1 MVVLSVLIRSAK
13 VRFLHPLFSNLF
25 LSTVNTEHIYN
36 NYMKEYTVD
45 FIDPKTNHHLQTSI
59 NAEDKTDARDQFFE
73 LYPSVEYINK
83 IVLKS

>member
-1 MVVLSVLIRSAK
+1 
-13 VRFLHPLFSNLF
+13 
-25 LSTVNTEHIYN
+25 
-36 NYMKEYTVD
+36 MKEYIVE
-45 FIDPKTNHHLQTSI
+45 FIDPQTKHIMVSRI